1 MTRSARKRDAST
13 QVGSFKVVRACRGR
27 ACPTGFDPAG
37 LAVGRVEHVDRPDGS
52 SPEGVE
58 AAAVQVVP
66 LGGGGIRNCGFSPWR
81 ASQTFFGLI
90 GKNRRSPQAIDQ
102 QTGVGEG
109 PVAKDHGGQAK
120 TAGPAD
126 KTVFRIVFALPVV
139 HFTGLPIG
147 RARDDQPVHFLLAP
161 TQILEFH
168 GQPVQEIEVK
178 GVLALHA
185 EIFGGLDQADSE
197 KPLPHPVDLDAGGQ
211 GCSRES
217 SHLDNPRRLRGQSSF
232 IGGRKEGVE
241 RDGFAFF
248 QVFAPQQK
256 MSLPFLGVIHDH
268 RFGYLGGLVVFE
280 FLFQSGL
287 LLDQRGEGGVLLEKG
302 LGDCFFV
309 GGTAFVPRLA
319 KCLGQAGV
327 LTFERG
333 LGLVGGPKPEMSEV
347 VVLVFGIELEGD
359 FQFGSLGWLD
369 GFFKRKE
376 AAWSRSMGLPDQT
389 AQPVPRLSS
398 KALAILRGPCS

>member
-1 MTRSARKRDAST
+1 M
-13 QVGSFKVVRACRGR
+13 QGR

-58 AAAVQVVP
+58 AAAVQVVS
-66 LGGGGIRNCGFSPWR
+66 LGGGVFETAVFRHVEGFPD
-81 ASQTFFGLI
+81 FFGLI
-90 GKNRRSPQAIDQ
+90 GKNGRSPQAIDQ

-126 KTVFRIVFALPVV
+126 ETVFRIVFALPVV

-161 TQILEFH
+161 TQVLEFH

-185 EIFGGLDQADSE
+185 EIFRGLDQADSE

-211 GCSRES
+211 GLFAGKQPFGQAQTVAGPVVF
-217 SHLDNPRRLRGQSSF
+217 HRG
-232 IGGRKEGVE
+232 KEGGGGK

-256 MSLPFLGVIHDH
+256 MGLPFLGVIHDH

-287 LLDQRGEGGVLLEKG
+287 LLEQRGEGGVLL
-302 LGDCFFV
+302 
-309 GGTAFVPRLA
+309 
-319 KCLGQAGV
+319 
-327 LTFERG
+327 
-333 LGLVGGPKPEMSEV
+333 
-347 VVLVFGIELEGD
+347 
-359 FQFGSLGWLD
+359 
-369 GFFKRKE
+369 
-376 AAWSRSMGLPDQT
+376 
-389 AQPVPRLSS
+389 
-398 KALAILRGPCS
+398 